1 MNKQIIALFAAAG
14 LTCFAGAATAAVE
27 VVTGASNVV
36 TDAECALLAESV
48 TVGMSA
54 RVTGAYN
61 CSEILNVIKVG
72 SCHAGGSR
80 GPLACNSV
88 QNQDAIDAANAP
100 GGSGTPPAPVYPAG
114 CDQTNGT
121 GTSTV
126 ISYKAFTSSSQGG
139 AMSEQALGGRCEDGT
154 LSGLKVLQ

>member
-1 MNKQIIALFAAAG
+1 MNKQIIALFAASG
-14 LTCFAGAATAAVE
+14 LTCFAGLASAAVE
-27 VVTGASNVV
+27 TVTGPSNTV
-36 TDAECALLAESV
+36 TTAECALLSESI

-54 RVTGAYN
+54 RVIGAYN
-61 CSEILNVIKVG
+61 CSEIQNVIKVG
-72 SCHAGGSR
+72 SCHEGGSR

-126 ISYKAFTSSSQGG
+126 ISYKGFTSSSQGG
-139 AMSEQALGGRCEDGT
+139 AMSEQALGGRCTDST
-154 LSGLKVLQ
+154 LTGIRALR